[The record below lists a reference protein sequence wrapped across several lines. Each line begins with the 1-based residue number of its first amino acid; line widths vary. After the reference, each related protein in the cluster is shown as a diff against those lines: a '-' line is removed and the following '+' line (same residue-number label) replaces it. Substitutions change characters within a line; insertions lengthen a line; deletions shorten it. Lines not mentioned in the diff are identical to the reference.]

1 MGSNSQDGEA
11 QLFLVRLWR
20 TNGDNDGRWKG
31 KVQHIMSGSAWL
43 FDDTQQ
49 IVEILLAWV
58 RSPGQDDPA
67 NSSHGDR
74 RET

>member
-1 MGSNSQDGEA
+1 MGSNPQEGEA

-20 TNGDNDGRWKG
+20 ATGDKDGRWQG

-49 IVEILLAWV
+49 IAEIMLAWV
-58 RSPGQDDPA
+58 RPTGEDDPA
-67 NSSHGDR
+67 DSSHGDLGA
-74 RET
+74 